1 MRRPSSVSAVA
12 SLCLLMAGAVQAGGT
27 TALERG
33 DEAARRRAEGHRGS
47 RALPGPIGEAVAAY
61 EEALAAQPDDLEVRV
76 KLLSALYFQGEFT
89 LSKALDQHALFERAL
104 DVASEGMAQ
113 LARGLA
119 YADASEENRPRLVE
133 HLSDQPEAAGI
144 YFWSA
149 VYWGLWSRHA
159 GKFEAAS
166 KGVADKIRDYSELV
180 IALDDR
186 YENAGGHRVLGRLHT
201 EAPRIPLIT
210 GWVDR
215 DVAISELERAVER
228 APNDLRAHL
237 FLAEALLKF
246 DASRRDEAMDRLRW
260 LVRQSPNPELLV
272 EEIQVL
278 EEAEQLLAEYEPG
291 VG

>member
-1 MRRPSSVSAVA
+1 MRRPRSVTAVA
-12 SLCLLMAGAVQAGGT
+12 ALCLLIAGAVQASEM

-33 DEAARRRAEGHRGS
+33 DEAIRRRAEGHRGS

-61 EEALAAQPDDLEVRV
+61 EEALAAQPDNLEVRV
-76 KLLSALYFQGEFT
+76 KLLRALYFQGEFT
-89 LSKALDQHALFERAL
+89 LSEALDQHAFFERAL

-113 LARGLA
+113 LAGGLA
-119 YADASEENRPRLVE
+119 YADASEKNHPRLVE

-149 VYWGLWSRHA
+149 VYWGLWCRQ
-159 GKFEAAS
+159 GGNFEAARR
-166 KGVADKIRDYSELV
+166 GVANKIRDYSELV
-180 IALDDR
+180 IALDDK

-215 DVAISELERAVER
+215 DVAISELERAVEG

-237 FLAEALLKF
+237 FLTEALLKF
-246 DASRRDEAMDRLRW
+246 DARRHDEAMDRLQW
-260 LVRQSPNPELLV
+260 LVQQSPNSELLV
-272 EEIQVL
+272 EETQVL
-278 EEAEQLLAEYEPG
+278 EEAKQLLAEHQP
-291 VG
+291 